1 MSRPERDKARAK
13 TITTGL
19 LCAIRTGRIEQ
30 LANAGRGGA
39 GLMTAYRKSPVAGP
53 VRVGTLGIAGDV
65 QANTKVHGG
74 PEKAIYGYPVSGYA
88 GWRTEFPALADR
100 FIVGAMGENLVV
112 DGQDEASLCIGD
124 IIRCG
129 TTTLQ
134 IAQIREPCSTLAA
147 VIGTR
152 RVGPA
157 MIRSGRCGWYYRV
170 LEAGE
175 IAAGDAH
182 DVIERPN
189 PDWSVLRFAGFAA
202 GRSGTVAALAEL
214 ATLPGLTSRWQI
226 KAAAALSAQ
235 RGFD

>member
-1 MSRPERDKARAK
+1 MSGPDRNKASGKMIASG
-13 TITTGL
+13 T
-19 LCAIRTGRIEQ
+19 LCAIRTGRIER

-53 VRVGTLGIAGDV
+53 VRVETLGITSDV

-74 PEKAIYGYPVSGYA
+74 PEKAVYGYPVSGYA
-88 GWRTEFPALADR
+88 GWRAEFPALADR
-100 FIVGAMGENLVV
+100 FVVGAMGENLVV

-147 VIGTR
+147 VVGSR

-157 MIRSGRCGWYYRV
+157 MLRSGRCGWYYRV

-175 IAAGDAH
+175 IAPGDAH
-182 DVIERPN
+182 DVIGRPN
-189 PDWSVLRFAGFAA
+189 PHWSVARLAGFAA
-202 GRSGTVAALAEL
+202 GRSGTAAALAEL
-214 ATLPGLTSRWQI
+214 AALPGLASRWQI
-226 KAAAALSAQ
+226 KAAAALAAW
-235 RGFD
+235 RDFG